1 MEVSLMG
8 RRFAMVA
15 ATMLLGASVASAQT
29 KTLPNP
35 PDSPYTD
42 TVYTSDHHM
51 GFSIR
56 TTIVQWLG
64 GVDVAQDKDA
74 RASQKE
80 GWWGEPIPQV
90 PPEMAHPKSDR

>member
-1 MEVSLMG
+1 MG
-8 RRFAMVA
+8 RRFTVVA
-15 ATMLLGASVASAQT
+15 IVTLVGASAAWAQAPASQARSNSEYT
-29 KTLPNP
+29 ETL
-35 PDSPYTD
+35 YATD
-42 TVYTSDHHM
+42 QHM

-74 RASQKE
+74 KASQKE
-80 GWWGEPIPQV
+80 GWWGDPIPQV